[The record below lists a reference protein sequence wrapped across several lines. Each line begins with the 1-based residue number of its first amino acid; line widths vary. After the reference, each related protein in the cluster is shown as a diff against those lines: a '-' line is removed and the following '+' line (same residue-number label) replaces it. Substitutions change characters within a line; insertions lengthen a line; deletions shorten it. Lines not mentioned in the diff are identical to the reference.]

1 MQFVRG
7 GVRLMRKNSLISQS
21 ASSLIRSHPQS
32 GQVMVLVCLAVIT
45 IMGLMG
51 LAADVGSFQQ
61 QKQLLQTAADSAALA
76 AAQEL
81 NYGDSVAAAKADAA
95 RNGFTNG
102 QNGVVVTVNN
112 PPKSGPNTG
121 VSGFIEAIVS
131 KPEPTFFLRAL
142 GYTTLTISARAV
154 GGIGNG
160 PSCIYILNP
169 AASSAMT
176 VNGNVNIQ
184 SGCGL
189 LVDSSSSSGLMVNG
203 NVVINA
209 SSIGVV
215 GGYSSNGNVSLTPTP
230 KKGILPAADPLAY
243 VQAPSYGACNYT
255 NFSLNG
261 NNGSSGSPYPMNP
274 GVYCGGINVNGNSYL
289 KFNAGTYVLSGGGMT
304 INGNAVLTGT
314 GVTFYNTSG
323 TSGYRAITLN
333 GNATLTL
340 SAPTSGG
347 LSGILFFQDRSVP
360 GTAAGSIINGNSGST
375 LDGALYFPT
384 TTLTYN
390 GNSSVHG
397 YSIVVADKLIANGNS
412 SIGSDYSSLANG
424 SPIKGITLSE

>member
-1 MQFVRG
+1 MRKILLTCPSAGSFVR
-7 GVRLMRKNSLISQS
+7 IC
-21 ASSLIRSHPQS
+21 PQS
-32 GQVMVLVCLAVIT
+32 GQVMVLVCLAIIT
-45 IMGLMG
+45 IMGLVG
-51 LAADVGSFQQ
+51 LAADVGSFEA

-81 NYGDSVAAAKADAA
+81 NYGDSVAAAKADAT

-102 QNGVVVTVNN
+102 QNGVVVTIDN

-142 GYTTLTISARAV
+142 GYSTITISARAV
-154 GGIGNG
+154 SGIGNG
-160 PSCIYILNP
+160 PSCIYILDP
-169 AASSAMT
+169 SASSAMT

-189 LVDSSSSSGLMVNG
+189 LVDSSSSSGLLING
-203 NVVINA
+203 NVTINA

-243 VQAPSYGACNYT
+243 VQAPSYGACNY
-255 NFSLNG
+255 NSFSLNG
-261 NNGSSGSPYPMNP
+261 NNGTSGSPYQMSP

-289 KFNAGTYVLSGGGMT
+289 KFNAGTYVLAGGGML
-304 INGNAVLTGT
+304 INGNATMTGA
-314 GVTFYNTSG
+314 GVTFYNTTG
-323 TSGYRAITLN
+323 TGGYKAITLN
-333 GNATLTL
+333 GNVTMTL

-347 LSGILFFQDRSVP
+347 LSGILFFQDRSIP
-360 GTAAGSIINGNSGST
+360 STAAGSIINGNSGST
-375 LDGALYFPT
+375 IDGALYFPT

-397 YSIVVADKLIANGNS
+397 YSILVVDKLLANGNS
-412 SIGSDYSSLANG
+412 SIGNNYTSLANG
-424 SPIKGITLSE
+424 SPIKGIVLSE